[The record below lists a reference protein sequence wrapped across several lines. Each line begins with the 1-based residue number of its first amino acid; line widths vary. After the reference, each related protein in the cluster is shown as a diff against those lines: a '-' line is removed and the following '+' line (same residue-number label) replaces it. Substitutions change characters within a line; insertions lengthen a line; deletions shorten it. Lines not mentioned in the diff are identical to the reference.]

1 MTQIFRSF
9 IIKNRFFNCFR
20 ELVDINTNKA
30 PEKNSPTERAEIGRS
45 FEDKSAS
52 ENLVKS
58 AETASKVEAL
68 GNLAEGMESVD
79 GKVAETLGEDRNKTG
94 DNKTG
99 GFVYKQKVDPAAI
112 RAQLLQNIPDQK
124 VMMMQVSKEIHKEIK
139 YLHKKAMKMMRTPG
153 EMNYFEMSNLMKK
166 LRDLKGILSELFKA
180 SFETLKTLWLRFV
193 HGLL

>member
-1 MTQIFRSF
+1 MA
-9 IIKNRFFNCFR
+9 
-20 ELVDINTNKA
+20 DINTNKA
-30 PEKNSPTERAEIGRS
+30 PEKNSPAERAEIGRS

-58 AETASKVEAL
+58 AETASKVEAM

-79 GKVAETLGEDRNKTG
+79 GKIAETLGEDRNKTG
-94 DNKTG
+94 DNKAG
-99 GFVYKQKVDPAAI
+99 GFVYRQKVDPAAI
-112 RAQLLQNIPDQK
+112 RAQLLQNLPDQK

-153 EMNYFEMSNLMKK
+153 EVNYFEMSNLMKK
-166 LRDLKGILSELFKA
+166 LRELKGILAELFKA